1 MSGPI
6 FTASCK
12 HGVAHGKTLAIGGVA
27 FMTVTKLRL
36 ATWPGE
42 QFVCGLG
49 LSFTRACRL
58 GTGTEGDNSLHNRC

>member
-1 MSGPI
+1 
-6 FTASCK
+6 
-12 HGVAHGKTLAIGGVA
+12 
-27 FMTVTKLRL
+27 MTVTKLRL

-58 GTGTEGDNSLHNRC
+58 GTGTEATTACTTGAEWYMAILPCHAPWYVRVYH